1 MGYGKIKMK
10 KAGMKPKMN
19 EKDKKQMAKDASKFI
34 KTMKYKY
41 GNFKMTYK
49 SGGMKP
55 DYLDFD
61 KDGDKNESMKSALAS
76 KKKKKEM
83 GMGGKKMMKKGGKK
97 MLMGGPK
104 KKMGGGHKM
113 TK

>member
-10 KAGMKPKMN
+10 KAGMKPKMD
-19 EKDKKQMAKDASKFI
+19 EKDKKQMTKDAGKFI

-61 KDGDKNESMKSALAS
+61 KDGNKEESMKSALGS
-76 KKKKKEM
+76 KKQM
-83 GMGGKKMMKKGGKK
+83 MMGGKKTMKKGGKK
-97 MLMGGPK
+97 MMMGGTK
-104 KKMGGGHKM
+104 KKMGGGYRMK
-113 TK
+113 K

>member
-10 KAGMKPKMN
+10 KAGMKPKMD
-19 EKDKKQMAKDASKFI
+19 EKDKKQMSKDAGKFI

-61 KDGDKNESMKSALAS
+61 KDGNKEESMKSALGS
-76 KKKKKEM
+76 KNSM

-97 MLMGGPK
+97 MMMGGTK
-104 KKMGGGHKM
+104 KKMGGGYRMK
-113 TK
+113 K

>member
-10 KAGMKPKMN
+10 KAGMKPKMD
-19 EKDKKQMAKDASKFI
+19 EKDKKQMTKDAGKFI

-61 KDGDKNESMKSALAS
+61 KDGNKEESMQSAISS
-76 KKKKKEM
+76 KNSM

-97 MLMGGPK
+97 MMMGGTK
-104 KKMGGGHKM
+104 KKMGGGYRMK
-113 TK
+113 K

>member
-10 KAGMKPKMN
+10 KTGMKPKMD
-19 EKDKKQMAKDASKFI
+19 EKDKKQMSKDAGKFI

-61 KDGDKNESMKSALAS
+61 KDGNKEESMKSALGS
-76 KKKKKEM
+76 KNSM
-83 GMGGKKMMKKGGKK
+83 GMGGTKKKMMGGT
-97 MLMGGPK
+97 K
-104 KKMGGGHKM
+104 KKMGGGYRMK
-113 TK
+113 K

>member
-49 SGGMKP
+49 S
-55 DYLDFD
+55 
-61 KDGDKNESMKSALAS
+61 S
-76 KKKKKEM
+76 
-83 GMGGKKMMKKGGKK
+83 
-97 MLMGGPK
+97 
-104 KKMGGGHKM
+104 
-113 TK
+113 

>member
-1 MGYGKIKMK
+1 MK

-19 EKDKKQMAKDASKFI
+19 EKDKKQMSKDANKFI

-61 KDGDKNESMKSALAS
+61 KDGDTKESMKSAISS
-76 KKKKKEM
+76 KKTM
-83 GMGGKKMMKKGGKK
+83 GMGGKKMMKNGGKK
-97 MLMGGPK
+97 MMMGGTK
-104 KKMGGGHKM
+104 KKMGGGYRMK
-113 TK
+113 K

>member
-10 KAGMKPKMN
+10 KAGMKPKMD
-19 EKDKKQMAKDASKFI
+19 EKDKKQMTKDAGKFI

-61 KDGDKNESMKSALAS
+61 KDGNKEESMQSALGS
-76 KKKKKEM
+76 KNSM
-83 GMGGKKMMKKGGKK
+83 GMGGTKKKMMGGT
-97 MLMGGPK
+97 K
-104 KKMGGGHKM
+104 KKMGGGYRMK
-113 TK
+113 K